1 MGFTRISNSQINS
14 RGATTLPNQ
23 PQISAIAL
31 KEEFDA
37 PAKQIVAP
45 AVNNLMDELEAS
57 TSANNVGAVAPTGR
71 TGTTVQGVINS
82 VSTDL
87 ATLETNAGQAIADAH
102 THDNKALLDTYTQT
116 EADIADAVSKKHEH
130 SNKALLDSYTQTEAD
145 IADSVSKKHSH
156 SNKALLDTYAQ
167 SETDLADAVS
177 KKHAHSNKALLDT
190 YSQSESDL
198 ADAVSKKHSH
208 TNKTVLDDLSDNGGA
223 LNYKGNPIGGGS
235 VNDAYKSVKVTSGVD
250 DTTISASGEDTFE
263 LHAGNNVTLSVD
275 TTSTPKKITVNS
287 TGGGGGGSYTPGD
300 GIDISGTT
308 ISLDYGLLVGSN
320 LTKPVVGKDIADA
333 LDGKADTSD
342 IPANLSDLADDT
354 THRTVTDTEKATWNA
369 KAPIT
374 LLDDTVGWDCRN
386 KVINYNTAR
395 TITDATFTPDA
406 DDNGIITI
414 NTSATTAADR
424 QYPFNISTSNTEYM
438 IDADVLRDGNDWY
451 LSGGSDETGNTYSV
465 RIFYRLANGS
475 AISDT
480 MQECF
485 KDEVK
490 LVVPSTAVYASIT
503 VFVYSGKTVSNKV
516 VKPMI
521 APISGAAYKPYHKSV
536 EDWYWENNPNAGV
549 HQLLPYNVDRT
560 KALNPSSSS
569 VSWSGNVCTLNG
581 GTITLNS
588 DETYTIDGTFTELSS
603 FFIFKRDATGA
614 NIYRFSDGD
623 YKLTGGS
630 NNVKLT
636 PYCTRNGS
644 YYDYGTDTGN
654 GVDFTV
660 LSTDGNSGLT
670 VYISSGTY
678 SNYVLK
684 PLLTDISDTC
694 RVFSKYAMTN
704 RELTPLAFF
713 KEVRTGTLS
722 FDNAASEGLVDI
734 TYDKPFESNPT
745 NTTFMLVLNFAGGN
759 ASYMYVYTVV
769 SVFQNKCTFKFK
781 NIAGDTSSS
790 LRNVNYIAG
799 ILR

>member
-198 ADAVSKKHSH
+198 ADAVSKKHEHS
-208 TNKTVLDDLSDNGGA
+208 NKSVIDDLSDDGSGH
-223 LNYKGNPIGGGS
+223 LLYDGNPIGGGS
-235 VNDAYKSVKVTSGVD
+235 VNDAYKSVKVTSGTD

-369 KAPIT
+369 KVSES
-374 LLDDTVGWDCRN
+374 LLKDTVGWVGKNLIDLPISLVKSLNTDGTWSGNIYTHHNVSFECSVN
-386 KVINYNTAR
+386 DDGQITSIKVNGTASSGVWFNLRSSSSKLSVKSGNYLL
-395 TITDATFTPDA
+395 
-406 DDNGIITI
+406 NGGVSG
-414 NTSATTAADR
+414 SATDKYGMYINDGSTSIWALDTGDASVNFAADK
-424 QYPFNISTSNTEYM
+424 NCDI
-438 IDADVLRDGNDWY
+438 A
-451 LSGGSDETGNTYSV
+451 
-465 RIFYRLANGS
+465 
-475 AISDT
+475 
-480 MQECF
+480 
-485 KDEVK
+485 
-490 LVVPSTAVYASIT
+490 IT
-503 VFVYSGKTVSNKV
+503 VRSGKTITNEMFY
-516 VKPMI
+516 PMLRKASI
-521 APISGAAYKPYHKSV
+521 IDSTYEPYHKSV

-549 HQLLPYNVDRT
+549 KNFIGSPTSVGSIFTRNANGSYTANGQ
-560 KALNPSSSS
+560 PSSKTVLRYDFPTENGKKYK
-569 VSWSGNVCTLNG
+569 VSGCP
-581 GTITLNS
+581 
-588 DETYTIDGTFTELSS
+588 D
-603 FFIFKRDATGA
+603 
-614 NIYRFSDGD
+614 
-623 YKLTGGS
+623 GGS
-630 NNVKLT
+630 SSTYKMDIWNV
-636 PYCTRNGS
+636 GS
-644 YYDYGTDTGN
+644 YYDSTPVEITG
-654 GVDFTV
+654 
-660 LSTDGNSGLT
+660 DGNTQTIEFAIAANYSANNIVFYPMVVDAQDT
-670 VYISSGTY
+670 SSGFQ
-678 SNYVLK
+678 
-684 PLLTDISDTC
+684 PP
-694 RVFSKYAMTN
+694 AMTN
-704 RELTPLAFF
+704 RELTEAVTLKTVYNQDNITAYKQGNLAIVHFNGA
-713 KEVRTGTLS
+713 T
-722 FDNAASEGLVDI
+722 
-734 TYDKPFESNPT
+734 P
-745 NTTFMLVLNFAGGN
+745 
-759 ASYMYVYTVV
+759 
-769 SVFQNKCTFKFK
+769 K
-781 NIAGDTSSS
+781 NIADLNFSTIGIKPSVIASTFQCRCDRKTTTVEIGTNGTVLNLGYYASYGDSFTDLKSNTTS
-790 LRNVNYIAG
+790 LVYGVITYV
-799 ILR
+799 I